1 MEVMSMIYKED
12 MISPKEQKIPGFVE
26 PGAEPKKKLEI
37 VLKTD
42 SFGTR
47 EAILSAI
54 KALHTPEVELEVI
67 QSDIGHISKNDLF
80 LAETASRLVI
90 GFSVDILPKV
100 KEQAKEQQ
108 IEVRLYDVIY
118 KLVDDLKK
126 TALSFLPVEEKEEI
140 TGRAKVIALFPG
152 GRKTL
157 ILGCEVMEGTLALGK
172 KFRVISAPGPVYE
185 GVVESLHIEKDE
197 VKEAKPGQ
205 QVGLKIPEFQRAKI
219 GDLIECYV
227 AIRPKGP
234 RRWEPKG
241 GVFRY

>member
-1 MEVMSMIYKED
+1 MIHKED
-12 MISPKEQKIPGFVE
+12 MISPKEPKFSGLVE
-26 PGAEPKKKLEI
+26 PGDEPKRKLEI

-54 KALHTPEVELEVI
+54 KSMHTPQVELEVT
-67 QSDIGHISKNDLF
+67 QSDVGDVSKNDLF

-90 GFSVDILPKV
+90 GFNVDILAKV
-100 KEQAKEQQ
+100 KELAKERQV
-108 IEVRLYDVIY
+108 EVRLYDVIY
-118 KLVDDLKK
+118 KLMDDLKQ
-126 TALSFLPVEEKEEI
+126 TALSLRSKEEKEEI

-172 KFRVISAPGPVYE
+172 KFRLISDPGTVYE
-185 GVVESLHIEKDE
+185 GTVESLHIEKNE
-197 VKEAKPGQ
+197 VKEAKPRQ
-205 QVGLKIPEFQRAKI
+205 QVGLKIPEFKRAKI
-219 GDLIECYV
+219 GDLVECYV
-227 AIRPKGP
+227 AVRPKSPG
-234 RRWEPKG
+234 RWEPRG